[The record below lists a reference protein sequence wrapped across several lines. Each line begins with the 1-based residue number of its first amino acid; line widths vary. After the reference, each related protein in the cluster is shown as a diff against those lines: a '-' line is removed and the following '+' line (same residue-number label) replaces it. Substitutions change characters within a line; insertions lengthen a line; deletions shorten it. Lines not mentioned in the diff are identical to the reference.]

1 MKCVAHRVAGEA
13 ARSTVSFIYYLISI
27 LPKLSLRLSSLF
39 HTLSFLV
46 FYLHEV
52 ELIVELIPPIRELFD
67 LLPWDFIFQILF
79 AFKIRLPSI

>member
-52 ELIVELIPPIRELFD
+52 KLIEFIPPARELFD